1 MNTYERV
8 TQYVQ
13 HLDAYPG
20 KQPSLSHLAYQMGFN
35 ESQLHRLIASWGNI
49 RPNIFFNNLHS
60 SYIKTL
66 LNESEAAQKTT
77 PTVESLN
84 NACSQKLC
92 VTLET
97 ASNVGHPSTI
107 PNWPIVFGFAETPFG
122 QSIIAE
128 NPRGICYLAFVDQNT
143 TTSTYEL
150 QQCWS
155 HSKIQQSDRIAAN
168 WVDRIFRHQ
177 SAHQKSKIDVYA
189 MGTRFQVRVWN
200 ALLNIPPKSLT
211 TYGRLASAIG
221 QPNAARAV
229 GSAVGK
235 NPISYLIPCHRV
247 VRETGAIGGYRW
259 GLLRKRIL
267 IAWESAL

>member
-1 MNTYERV
+1 MSTYERV

-13 HLDAYPG
+13 YIDAHPEG
-20 KQPSLSHLAYQMGFN
+20 DPSLSHLAHQMGLN
-35 ESQLHRLIASWGNI
+35 EAQLHRLFAGWGNI
-49 RPNIFFNNLHS
+49 QPNILFNSLHS
-60 SYIKTL
+60 SHIKTL
-66 LNESEAAQKTT
+66 LNESLASQNST
-77 PTVESLN
+77 PLERQTGH
-84 NACSQKLC
+84 ACLDNLC
-92 VTLET
+92 VALET

-189 MGTRFQVRVWN
+189 IGTRFQVRVWN

-259 GLLRKRIL
+259 GLLRKRII